1 MANYDLALETTFAN
15 TQGEFEDEITS
26 YGNGRRN
33 LLIYLREQFKGRN
46 LLRKGN
52 YKTIPTVSTFRS
64 VTKPYKLRMNPP
76 TQPGLK
82 ITTNEQIEYLTQLLT
97 IMIAEDS
104 LRQLE
109 PTLRPDETKLVR
121 CLPVISERFL
131 NPLALRLKTEQEAQ
145 VRALATPKDNPWLR
159 KLQDEYLG
167 QILYDG
173 GYFRVF
179 AIQFVPNKNT
189 NRFPCWEATTEPV
202 FEDENGKFVVHDR
215 HVSIGKDCTRTFL
228 KSSMVGFALAK
239 YCNGDEADPVRIT
252 FADACIAKF
261 LTRQACASATPKPSA
276 HKHPAQNRA
285 PTARSSQ
292 RSKS

>member
-1 MANYDLALETTFAN
+1 MGEYLEATGGRLRNSAMTEFEKDIASRMICTNNSAEGPFATARAFLHLYPTLKLRTLTTLCAAVVNGTFKPPQKRRGETIAVCFGLRAPPELLDVIGELCSVRRRNPGQITTYMWEQVAVDEVQGTLIRTQRKAAKLEAKKRSQATRMANYDLALETSFAN
-15 TQGEFEDEITS
+15 TQAELEDEITS
-26 YGNGRRN
+26 YGNGRGN
-33 LLIYLREQFKGRN
+33 LLMYLREQFKGRN

-131 NPLALRLKTEQEAQ
+131 NPLALRLKTEQEA
-145 VRALATPKDNPWLR
+145 
-159 KLQDEYLG
+159 
-167 QILYDG
+167 
-173 GYFRVF
+173 
-179 AIQFVPNKNT
+179 
-189 NRFPCWEATTEPV
+189 
-202 FEDENGKFVVHDR
+202 
-215 HVSIGKDCTRTFL
+215 
-228 KSSMVGFALAK
+228 
-239 YCNGDEADPVRIT
+239 
-252 FADACIAKF
+252 
-261 LTRQACASATPKPSA
+261 
-276 HKHPAQNRA
+276 
-285 PTARSSQ
+285 
-292 RSKS
+292 